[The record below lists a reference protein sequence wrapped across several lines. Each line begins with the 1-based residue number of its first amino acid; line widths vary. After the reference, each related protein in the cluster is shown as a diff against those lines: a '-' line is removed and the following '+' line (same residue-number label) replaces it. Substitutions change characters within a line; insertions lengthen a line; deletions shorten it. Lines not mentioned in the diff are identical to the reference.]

1 MNDPS
6 TFRVRSYSKTELA
19 LLYFPKNSPHTALRH
34 LMRMINRCRFLTEAL
49 AQTGYTKSDRIFSPK
64 QVRLIVE
71 HLDPPGPP

>member
-6 TFRVRSYSKTELA
+6 TFRIRSYSKTELA
-19 LLYFPKNSPHTALRH
+19 LLYFPKDSPHTALRH

-49 AQTGYTKSDRIFSPK
+49 AQTVYTKRDRIFSPK